1 MLIFKLKFLTQLFTS
16 KHTNI
21 YSLILLLSSS
31 KLHCSLLSFCECLI
45 LCCRI
50 IVIQRASFKW
60 FVSLITFSIFWGLVG
75 FIFRLVTIDTIL
87 YITALS
93 VLIAFSIIN
102 YWMRI
107 NIKEFLKSYFSIS
120 FIIFFTAIIIIFYL
134 SYDLET
140 YRGYV
145 MLGPPEAEEL
155 SPQEYI
161 VYKCS
166 KFLIFINLKILAL

>member
-1 MLIFKLKFLTQLFTS
+1 MG
-16 KHTNI
+16 
-21 YSLILLLSSS
+21 
-31 KLHCSLLSFCECLI
+31 ED
-45 LCCRI
+45 
-50 IVIQRASFKW
+50 
-60 FVSLITFSIFWGLVG
+60 ITFSIFWGLVG

-107 NIKEFLKSYFSIS
+107 NIKEFVKSYFSIY

-145 MLGPPEAEEL
+145 MLGPPV
-155 SPQEYI
+155 SPQEYKAHNYFGFLSGI
-161 VYKCS
+161 TIIFFIITFFILPCLLQAYLFKCYS
-166 KFLIFINLKILAL
+166 TEEKRKKLSWFIGFLCNIIILIASAYLMYIF

>member
-1 MLIFKLKFLTQLFTS
+1 MG
-16 KHTNI
+16 
-21 YSLILLLSSS
+21 
-31 KLHCSLLSFCECLI
+31 ED
-45 LCCRI
+45 
-50 IVIQRASFKW
+50 
-60 FVSLITFSIFWGLVG
+60 ITFSIFWGLVG

-107 NIKEFLKSYFSIS
+107 NIKEFLKSYFSIY

-145 MLGPPEAEEL
+145 MLGPPV

-166 KFLIFINLKILAL
+166 KFLIFINFIFFTITFIILPCLLQAYFFKCYSTGEKHKKLSWFIGFVCNVPILISSVYVIYENL

>member
-1 MLIFKLKFLTQLFTS
+1 MG
-16 KHTNI
+16 
-21 YSLILLLSSS
+21 
-31 KLHCSLLSFCECLI
+31 ED
-45 LCCRI
+45 
-50 IVIQRASFKW
+50 
-60 FVSLITFSIFWGLVG
+60 ITFSIFWGLVG

-107 NIKEFLKSYFSIS
+107 NIKEFVKSYFLIS

-145 MLGPPEAEEL
+145 MLGPPV

-166 KFLIFINLKILAL
+166 KFLIFINFIFFTITFFILPCLLQAYLFKCYSTGEKRKKLSWLIGFVC

>member
-1 MLIFKLKFLTQLFTS
+1 MGEDI
-16 KHTNI
+16 
-21 YSLILLLSSS
+21 IL
-31 KLHCSLLSFCECLI
+31 
-45 LCCRI
+45 
-50 IVIQRASFKW
+50 
-60 FVSLITFSIFWGLVG
+60 SIFWGLFG
-75 FIFRLVTIDTIL
+75 FILAFTNIKFYLTT
-87 YITALS
+87 LS
-93 VLIAFSIIN
+93 VLVVFSILN

-166 KFLIFINLKILAL
+166 KFLIFINFIFFTITFIIFSCLLQAYFFKCYSTEEKRKKLSWFIGFLCNIIILIASAYLMYIF